1 MDFREFL
8 LKKQHV
14 PEKDVP
20 DYLRWVAQYHT
31 YCRKNPDLGSPS
43 ESVTSFVAWLATQ
56 HEEWQ
61 VLQAREALRLYL
73 YVTDAAQHKDTSVPD
88 DDHDWN
94 TIDSEMSS
102 ALRLRHRSY
111 RTEQSYKAWVRRFGT
126 FLGHKHPD
134 SIEQSDVERFLSSLA
149 VEGNVSHS
157 TQNQAFH
164 ALLFLFRHVL
174 DKSLS
179 GMEATVRSKR
189 PKRLPV
195 VLSRDEVRRI
205 LDAMQGL
212 TGLMASLIYGGG
224 LRIEECLTLRVKDID
239 FERRVLWV
247 RSAKGGKDRQTLLP
261 KNLVKPLRQHLSR
274 IREIHEE
281 DRKNGIEGVAMPGAP
296 EDKYPNA
303 GKEWGWFW
311 VFPSG
316 TLSADPVSKII
327 RRHHMF
333 PTTLQKAFKRAT
345 LKAAVAKQASV
356 HTLRHSFAT
365 HVLEAGYDIRTL
377 QELLGHANLQT
388 TMIYTHVAGKNKLGV
403 VSPLDME
410 TT

>member
-14 PEKDVP
+14 PEKNVP
-20 DYLRWVAQYHT
+20 YYLRWVAQYHT
-31 YCRKNPDLGSPS
+31 FCRKNPELGTPS
-43 ESVTSFVAWLATQ
+43 ESVTSFVTWLAKQ

-61 VLQAREALRLYL
+61 VLQAREAVRLYL
-73 YVTDAAQHKDTSVPD
+73 YFTDGAQHKVTSVPND
-88 DDHDWN
+88 NHDWK
-94 TIDSEMSS
+94 TIDDEMSS

-111 RTEQSYKAWVRRFGT
+111 RTEQTYNAWVRRFGR
-126 FLGHKHPD
+126 FLEHKHPG
-134 SIEQSDVERFLSSLA
+134 SIEQSDVERFLSYLA
-149 VEGNVSHS
+149 VEGKVSAS
-157 TQNQAFH
+157 TQNQAFN

-179 GMEATVRSKR
+179 GMEATVRSNR

-195 VLSRDEVRRI
+195 VLSRGEVRCI
-205 LDAMQGL
+205 LDAMQGI
-212 TGLMASLIYGGG
+212 TWLMASLIYGGG

-239 FERRVLWV
+239 FERGFLTI
-247 RSAKGGKDRQTLLP
+247 RSGKGGKDRQTLLP
-261 KNLVKPLRQHLSR
+261 KNLMEPLRQHLSR

-281 DRKNGIEGVAMPGAP
+281 DRKNGIEGVAMPGAL
-296 EDKYPNA
+296 EYKYPNA

-316 TLSADPVSKII
+316 NLSADPVSKII

-333 PTTLQKAFKRAT
+333 PTTLQKAFKRAA
-345 LKAAVAKQASV
+345 LKADIAKQASV

-388 TMIYTHVAGKNKLGV
+388 TMIYTHVAVKNKLGV

-410 TT
+410 TA